1 METLWQDLRYAFRTL
16 IKDRGFAAVA
26 ICSLALGIGANVTI
40 FSFVDALMLR
50 PPSVTDPGRLL
61 EVWQHNTT
69 RGNGIGSHMQ
79 LSFPDYEHYRD
90 HNGVFSEMGG
100 VTGETAR
107 VTWSRPGEGEI
118 LQGGLVSGNFFSILG
133 VRPALGR
140 LFQSEDDRSSTPA
153 PAIVLSHALWQQR
166 LGADATIVGAPITL
180 NGRAFTIIGVAPPG
194 FTGVLAGFT
203 PDFWAPLA
211 AHDAV
216 SPGLN
221 LRERRMHWILGIGR
235 LKPGI
240 TPAQA
245 RADLAVLGARLAAD
259 YPDADKDLTA
269 AALPLELVPSPFRG
283 VLAGISGVAMAVVG
297 LVLLIACANVAN
309 LLLARASSR
318 RREMAVRAA
327 LGADRR
333 RLVQQTLTEGL
344 LLAGVAGAAG
354 LLLSAWSTPLL
365 WSLRPASLPL
375 ALNLSP
381 DARVLLF
388 TAAASLLTGVAFA
401 LAPALQQSRVD
412 HVASLK
418 DGSPQGGSARS
429 RLRHGLVIT
438 QVAACLVLLVG
449 TGLCLRSLRNAGSID
464 PGFDMHKAVTASLDV
479 GAFGYDEARG
489 KAYYAALLER
499 VRALPGV
506 RAASL
511 ADHLPLSQVMRMES
525 IEVNGSPQVPIDNAV
540 VAPGYFEAMATPL
553 LRGRGFTDQDRETSP
568 LVVVINEAMAA
579 RYWPGQDAVGQRV
592 TLLGPH
598 NSRKR
603 AEIIGVARTGKYRS
617 LGEDPRPFFY
627 RSLLQGYQPG
637 VQLVVRSQGDAS
649 MVRALADVAR
659 NLDPNMPL
667 VGVHTLEEHLEVPL
681 FPARAAGLL
690 LGMFGGLALT
700 LAVVGLYGVVAYS
713 VSQRRVEI
721 GVRMALGARPRD
733 IVRMV
738 VWQGL
743 RLTIFGMGI
752 GLALALGAARV
763 LSSVLYGISA
773 SDPLTFGGVALALA
787 TVAALASYVPARWAA
802 RVEPIRALRAQ

>member
-16 IKDRGFAAVA
+16 TRDRGFAAVA

-50 PPSVTDPGRLL
+50 PPAVTDPDRVL

-100 VTGETAR
+100 FTAETSR
-107 VTWSRPGEGEI
+107 VTWTRAGQGEI
-118 LQGGLVSGNFFSILG
+118 LQGGMVSGNYFSILG
-133 VRPALGR
+133 LRPALGR
-140 LFQSEDDRSSTPA
+140 LFGPDDDRAATPA

-166 LGADATIVGAPITL
+166 LGADPTIVGTPLTL
-180 NGRAFTIIGVAPPG
+180 NGRAFTVVGVAPPG
-194 FTGVLAGFT
+194 FTGLLAGFT

-211 AHDAV
+211 THDGV

-221 LRERRMHWILGIGR
+221 LRERRMHWILGLGR
-235 LKPGI
+235 LKPGV

-245 RADLAVLGARLAAD
+245 RADLAVLAARLAAD
-259 YPDADKDLTA
+259 YPEADKNLTA
-269 AALPLELVPSPFRG
+269 AAVPLELVPTPFRG
-283 VLAGISGVAMAVVG
+283 LLGGISGVAMAIVG

-327 LGADRR
+327 LGAGRR

-344 LLAGVAGAAG
+344 LLAGIAGATG

-381 DARVLLF
+381 DIRVLLF
-388 TAAASLLTGVAFA
+388 TVVASLLTGVAFA
-401 LAPALQQSRVD
+401 LAPALQQSKVD
-412 HVASLK
+412 YVGSLK

-449 TGLCLRSLRNAGSID
+449 TGLCLRSLLNAGSID
-464 PGFDMHKAVTASLDV
+464 PGFDMRQAVSASLDV

-511 ADHLPLSQVMRMES
+511 VDHLPLSQVMRMEGVE
-525 IEVNGSPQVPIDNAV
+525 INGASPVAIDNAV
-540 VAPGYFEAMATPL
+540 IAPGYFEAMATPL
-553 LRGRGFTDQDRETSP
+553 LRGRGFTEQDSETSP
-568 LVVVINEAMAA
+568 AVVVINEAMAA
-579 RYWPGQDAVGQRV
+579 RYWPGQDAVGQHV

-598 NSRKR
+598 DSRRR

-627 RSLLQGYQPG
+627 RSLLQGYEPG
-637 VQLVVRSQGDAS
+637 VQLVVRSQADAS
-649 MVRALADVAR
+649 IVRALVEAAR
-659 NLDPNMPL
+659 NVDPRMPL
-667 VGVHTLEEHLEVPL
+667 VGVQTLEEHLQVPL
-681 FPARAAGLL
+681 FPARAAGLM

-700 LAVVGLYGVVAYS
+700 LAVVGLYGVIAYS

-733 IVRMV
+733 IVRLV

-743 RLTIFGMGI
+743 RLTIAGMAI
-752 GLALALGAARV
+752 GLALALGVTRV
-763 LSSVLYGISA
+763 LSSVLYGIGA
-773 SDPLTFGGVALALA
+773 SDPLTFAGVTLALA
-787 TVAALASYVPARWAA
+787 AVAALASYVPARWAA
-802 RVEPIRALRAQ
+802 RVEPIRALRSQ

>member
-40 FSFVDALMLR
+40 FSFVDAFMLR

-100 VTGETAR
+100 VTGESAR
-107 VTWSRPGEGEI
+107 VTWSRAGEGEI

-412 HVASLK
+412 HVAGLK

-449 TGLCLRSLRNAGSID
+449 TGLCLRSLRDGDAVAARTRLHRPGPRDVPSGRGDQRSDGGALLAG
-464 PGFDMHKAVTASLDV
+464 PGRRRPARHPAWTAQL
-479 GAFGYDEARG
+479 AEARG
-489 KAYYAALLER
+489 
-499 VRALPGV
+499 
-506 RAASL
+506 
-511 ADHLPLSQVMRMES
+511 DHWCR
-525 IEVNGSPQVPIDNAV
+525 
-540 VAPGYFEAMATPL
+540 
-553 LRGRGFTDQDRETSP
+553 QDRQVSE
-568 LVVVINEAMAA
+568 
-579 RYWPGQDAVGQRV
+579 
-592 TLLGPH
+592 
-598 NSRKR
+598 SR
-603 AEIIGVARTGKYRS
+603 
-617 LGEDPRPFFY
+617 
-627 RSLLQGYQPG
+627 
-637 VQLVVRSQGDAS
+637 
-649 MVRALADVAR
+649 
-659 NLDPNMPL
+659 
-667 VGVHTLEEHLEVPL
+667 
-681 FPARAAGLL
+681 
-690 LGMFGGLALT
+690 
-700 LAVVGLYGVVAYS
+700 
-713 VSQRRVEI
+713 
-721 GVRMALGARPRD
+721 
-733 IVRMV
+733 
-738 VWQGL
+738 
-743 RLTIFGMGI
+743 
-752 GLALALGAARV
+752 
-763 LSSVLYGISA
+763 
-773 SDPLTFGGVALALA
+773 
-787 TVAALASYVPARWAA
+787 
-802 RVEPIRALRAQ
+802 

>member
-166 LGADATIVGAPITL
+166 LGADATIVGTPITL

-627 RSLLQGYQPG
+627 RSLLPGYQPG
-637 VQLVVRSQGDAS
+637 VQLVVRSEGDAS
-649 MVRALADVAR
+649 AVRALSDVVGK
-659 NLDPNMPL
+659 LDPSMAL
-667 VGVHTLEEHLEVPL
+667 VGVETLEEHLQVPL
-681 FPARAAGLL
+681 FPARAAGML
-690 LGMFGGLALT
+690 LGMFGGLALM
-700 LAVVGLYGVVAYS
+700 LAVVGLYGVIAYA